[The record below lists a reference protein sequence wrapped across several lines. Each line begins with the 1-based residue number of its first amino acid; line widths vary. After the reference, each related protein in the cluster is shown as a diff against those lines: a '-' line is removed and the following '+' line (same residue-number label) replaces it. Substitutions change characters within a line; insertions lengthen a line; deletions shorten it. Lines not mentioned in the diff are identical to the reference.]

1 MCRMSATRSEGAW
14 RESVQE
20 LDMKRAKLF
29 GFALAASLIMPTGLL
44 GGDTDGST
52 QGDGGEAPANTSLL
66 HVWRVSLQPDQAT
79 LAAGKGPFSDN
90 FLFEDDNFMTAEA
103 FGALG
108 FGRSEYTVTAVE
120 GATLG
125 FSSTISNGEQGT
137 LVWNGVVQG
146 SRVMGTLVWTK
157 PDGSTGTYNFSG
169 EPLE

>member
-1 MCRMSATRSEGAW
+1 
-14 RESVQE
+14 
-20 LDMKRAKLF
+20 MKRLKLF
-29 GFALAASLIMPTGLL
+29 GLALAASLFVPSGLL
-44 GGDTDGST
+44 GDDVGGAA
-52 QGDGGEAPANTSLL
+52 QGDGNEAPANTSLL

-79 LAAGKGPFSDN
+79 MAAGKVAFSDH
-90 FLFEDDNFMTAEA
+90 FLFEEDNFMTAEA

-137 LVWNGVVQG
+137 LVWNGVLQG
-146 SRVMGTLVWTK
+146 TRVMGTLVWTK

-169 EPLE
+169 EQLD